1 MIGMEETLAQI
12 RMVELRLAA
21 DRAALAANVRK
32 LQAEARCQ
40 DSVPLLRLIVSSPT
54 TR

>member
-12 RMVELRLAA
+12 RTQELRLDAERVALEA
-21 DRAALAANVRK
+21 DVRK
-32 LQAEARCQ
+32 LQAQARCQ
-40 DSVPLLRLIVSSPT
+40 DSVPLLRLIVSGPT